1 MDGAGNAS
9 IPLPARAR
17 SPTTLPSQPENGASA
32 RLLESPAVKFAD
44 DAAHGQRRDVE
55 LTPSGRVKLRSST
68 IVQDLVRS
76 AQSLDE
82 EQIAEFKECFSLF
95 DVDGSGSIDTSE
107 LKSVMTSLGQKMT
120 DEELEQMIKNVDADG
135 SGTVDFAEFLGMM
148 ALQMRDHD
156 ADVILERVFGRFA
169 GVDERIR
176 VKHLNF
182 VFAHLCE
189 KMSGSEIESLVK
201 EAARGEESMSF
212 TQFMSM
218 FRVTPAR
225 EKPKNSADGMSTRA
239 KAPAQPR
246 RAACN
251 TAAHVSSLRARLD
264 DRRCAR
270 ERTYSLSVTFAPS
283 LRCVMNQLDEPTPLQ
298 KLRAAV
304 CAALRRWAFTFLPF
318 LESFA
323 FLWRSLIS
331 RSAASRA
338 AARTSVF
345 SERFF

>member
-1 MDGAGNAS
+1 MGRFEIPRFRADRKLVGRTNNYRSARNIFRTCAQGGIRGATSGARSTVRATAPRDMVNVTVAEWMERERIHS
-9 IPLPARAR
+9 PPRAR
-17 SPTTLPSQPENGASA
+17 SESDDPSPSQPENGASA
-32 RLLESPAVKFAD
+32 RSPLESPAVKFAD

-169 GVDERIR
+169 GVDERIL

-189 KMSGSEIESLVK
+189 KMSGSEIESFVK

-212 TQFMSM
+212 TQFMSL
-218 FRVTPAR
+218 FRVTPPG
-225 EKPKNSADGMSTRA
+225 EKPKIRQTR
-239 KAPAQPR
+239 
-246 RAACN
+246 
-251 TAAHVSSLRARLD
+251 
-264 DRRCAR
+264 
-270 ERTYSLSVTFAPS
+270 
-283 LRCVMNQLDEPTPLQ
+283 
-298 KLRAAV
+298 
-304 CAALRRWAFTFLPF
+304 
-318 LESFA
+318 
-323 FLWRSLIS
+323 
-331 RSAASRA
+331 
-338 AARTSVF
+338 
-345 SERFF
+345 

>member
-1 MDGAGNAS
+1 MVNVTVAEWMERERIHS
-9 IPLPARAR
+9 PPRAR
-17 SPTTLPSQPENGASA
+17 SESDDPSPSKPENGASA
-32 RLLESPAVKFAD
+32 RSPLESPAVKFAD

-169 GVDERIR
+169 GVDERIL

-189 KMSGSEIESLVK
+189 KMSGSEIESFVK

-212 TQFMSM
+212 TQFMSL
-218 FRVTPAR
+218 FRVTPPG
-225 EKPKNSADGMSTRA
+225 EKPKIRQTR
-239 KAPAQPR
+239 
-246 RAACN
+246 
-251 TAAHVSSLRARLD
+251 
-264 DRRCAR
+264 
-270 ERTYSLSVTFAPS
+270 
-283 LRCVMNQLDEPTPLQ
+283 
-298 KLRAAV
+298 
-304 CAALRRWAFTFLPF
+304 
-318 LESFA
+318 
-323 FLWRSLIS
+323 
-331 RSAASRA
+331 
-338 AARTSVF
+338 
-345 SERFF
+345 

>member
-1 MDGAGNAS
+1 MVNVTVAEWMGGNAS
-9 IPLPARAR
+9 IPLLARAR
-17 SPTTLPSQPENGASA
+17 SPTTPPPPARERRERALPA
-32 RLLESPAVKFAD
+32 RIPAVKFAD

-68 IVQDLVRS
+68 IVQDLVR

-169 GVDERIR
+169 GVDERIL

-189 KMSGSEIESLVK
+189 KMSGSEIGIL
-201 EAARGEESMSF
+201 
-212 TQFMSM
+212 
-218 FRVTPAR
+218 
-225 EKPKNSADGMSTRA
+225 
-239 KAPAQPR
+239 
-246 RAACN
+246 
-251 TAAHVSSLRARLD
+251 
-264 DRRCAR
+264 R
-270 ERTYSLSVTFAPS
+270 ERGG
-283 LRCVMNQLDEPTPLQ
+283 EG
-298 KLRAAV
+298 
-304 CAALRRWAFTFLPF
+304 
-318 LESFA
+318 
-323 FLWRSLIS
+323 
-331 RSAASRA
+331 
-338 AARTSVF
+338 
-345 SERFF
+345 